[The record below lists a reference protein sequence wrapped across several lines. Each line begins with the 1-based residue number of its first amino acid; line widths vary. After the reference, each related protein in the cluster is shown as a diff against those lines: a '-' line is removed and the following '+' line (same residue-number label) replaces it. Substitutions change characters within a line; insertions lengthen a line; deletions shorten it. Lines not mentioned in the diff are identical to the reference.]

1 LIRLS
6 TKINALKNI
15 LATIIFLLFLSSC
28 EDKEVASADTKNPLH
43 EISLRNIIDSTLD
56 VNLLKESLDE
66 LIELNY
72 LRAVAI
78 SYNDQLIFDYF
89 KIGNEEQRYPVY
101 SVTKS
106 VLSAAFGLAFDQN
119 LIDSEDTTID
129 SFLNIFNYNDPEIKK
144 TISVKHLL
152 SMQSGIRD
160 DTNYIRRAEP
170 IKYILDQDLLYA
182 PGKFWNYS
190 FAGTHILS
198 AVFEKITNKTPEVF
212 VNEHLFEPL
221 GIENY
226 YWEVDANGLSNG
238 GWGLHLT
245 LHDMIKLGRLYSND
259 GKWESRQLISSSW
272 VDRSTLKNQFF
283 SSGSGSWAY
292 LPNNESGYGYLWWIN
307 NINDSKVFSALGYG
321 GQYIIIDKHKK
332 LVIAIASK
340 ESSTNSYRKKISSIV
355 FEDIISIFPQIN
367 E

>member
-1 LIRLS
+1 MIRLS

-28 EDKEVASADTKNPLH
+28 EDKEVASADTNNPLH

-129 SFLNIFNYNDPEIKK
+129 SFLNIFN
-144 TISVKHLL
+144 
-152 SMQSGIRD
+152 
-160 DTNYIRRAEP
+160 
-170 IKYILDQDLLYA
+170 
-182 PGKFWNYS
+182 
-190 FAGTHILS
+190 
-198 AVFEKITNKTPEVF
+198 
-212 VNEHLFEPL
+212 
-221 GIENY
+221 
-226 YWEVDANGLSNG
+226 
-238 GWGLHLT
+238 
-245 LHDMIKLGRLYSND
+245 
-259 GKWESRQLISSSW
+259 
-272 VDRSTLKNQFF
+272 
-283 SSGSGSWAY
+283 
-292 LPNNESGYGYLWWIN
+292 
-307 NINDSKVFSALGYG
+307 
-321 GQYIIIDKHKK
+321 
-332 LVIAIASK
+332 
-340 ESSTNSYRKKISSIV
+340 
-355 FEDIISIFPQIN
+355 
-367 E
+367 

>member
-1 LIRLS
+1 
-6 TKINALKNI
+6 
-15 LATIIFLLFLSSC
+15 
-28 EDKEVASADTKNPLH
+28 
-43 EISLRNIIDSTLD
+43 
-56 VNLLKESLDE
+56 
-66 LIELNY
+66 
-72 LRAVAI
+72 
-78 SYNDQLIFDYF
+78 
-89 KIGNEEQRYPVY
+89 
-101 SVTKS
+101 
-106 VLSAAFGLAFDQN
+106 
-119 LIDSEDTTID
+119 
-129 SFLNIFNYNDPEIKK
+129 
-144 TISVKHLL
+144 
-152 SMQSGIRD
+152 MQSGIRD

-190 FAGTHILS
+190 SAGTHILS

-283 SSGSGSWAY
+283 SSGSGSWACLLY
-292 LPNNESGYGYLWWIN
+292 TS
-307 NINDSKVFSALGYG
+307 DAA
-321 GQYIIIDKHKK
+321 D
-332 LVIAIASK
+332 
-340 ESSTNSYRKKISSIV
+340 
-355 FEDIISIFPQIN
+355 D
-367 E
+367 